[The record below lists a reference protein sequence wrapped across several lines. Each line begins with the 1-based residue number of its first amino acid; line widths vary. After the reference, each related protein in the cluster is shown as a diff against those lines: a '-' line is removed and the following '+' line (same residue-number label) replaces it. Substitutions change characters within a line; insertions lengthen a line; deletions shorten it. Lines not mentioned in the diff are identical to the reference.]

1 MKSFRIPIFIL
12 LVTFL
17 LSLYGGSSIRHYAQ
31 AWQAQLSLA
40 ESAVKRADWGQAQDI
55 LADLNDQWQE
65 KQNRLHMLAEHQEL
79 DEVETLLRRCS
90 RVSTSSS
97 AGAAPLRR
105 WRMTR
110 SCPPTWQSSPPVW
123 PSWVKTRGFR
133 CGIYYRF
140 QRARRVRIATASVRT
155 GFAMTGC
162 KKCRA

>member
-90 RVSTSSS
+90 VFAALEDDAELPADMAELS
-97 AGAAPLRR
+97 ARLAVLGENQGLSLRN
-105 WRMTR
+105 
-110 SCPPTWQSSPPVW
+110 
-123 PSWVKTRGFR
+123 
-133 CGIYYRF
+133 IL
-140 QRARRVRIATASVRT
+140 
-155 GFAMTGC
+155 
-162 KKCRA
+162 

>member
-40 ESAVKRADWGQAQDI
+40 ESAVKRADWGQAQEI

-90 RVSTSSS
+90 KN
-97 AGAAPLRR
+97 AAQLPA
-105 WRMTR
+105 
-110 SCPPTWQSSPPVW
+110 QH
-123 PSWVKTRGFR
+123 
-133 CGIYYRF
+133 
-140 QRARRVRIATASVRT
+140 
-155 GFAMTGC
+155 
-162 KKCRA
+162 

>member
-65 KQNRLHMLAEHQEL
+65 KQNRLHMLA
-79 DEVETLLRRCS
+79 DLLTPRSSERWA
-90 RVSTSSS
+90 TS
-97 AGAAPLRR
+97 
-105 WRMTR
+105 
-110 SCPPTWQSSPPVW
+110 
-123 PSWVKTRGFR
+123 PSWWLSL
-133 CGIYYRF
+133 C
-140 QRARRVRIATASVRT
+140 ATSALSPHR
-155 GFAMTGC
+155 
-162 KKCRA
+162 